1 MYVYVSDFYS
11 FLYDVL
17 IEFCK
22 CSEGVVLL
30 SFIELQSFEEN
41 YVFYTMFKLILI
53 EIWKKTLN

>member
-1 MYVYVSDFYS
+1 MYVYVSDFYF

-17 IEFCK
+17 
-22 CSEGVVLL
+22 
-30 SFIELQSFEEN
+30 IELQSFEEN